1 MYTCGTLG
9 IDPVLTRPS
18 LRSPNRMKGLAF
30 VKDPDGYLIEILPQ
44 GKMITK
50 PVDCDGVAVDGG
62 SGYVDNSKK

>member
-1 MYTCGTLG
+1 
-9 IDPVLTRPS
+9 
-18 LRSPNRMKGLAF
+18 MKGLAF